1 MAALLKKSRSD
12 LEHEAKFMEL
22 RPILSTLRRHKTT
35 AWLLI
40 LEIALTCAI
49 VCNAVF
55 MINHRLQHMHM
66 STGIDEHALVQIQL
80 AEVTP
85 SPDIYAR
92 AREDLAVLRQV
103 PGVEDVALVNQLP
116 LGGSSSN
123 ASIKLDPEQ
132 REPTLASV
140 GTYFGE
146 NLARTMGLRLVAG
159 RDLRP
164 DEVLDADVVI
174 KALATGDTKVIAPV
188 TVITQALAQRLWP
201 GAEALGKTIYVGP
214 VGVRVVGVVADLA
227 RANAYDDATAH
238 YSMILPMFM
247 GAGKDQSYLV
257 RTRPE
262 DRQTVLKAAVA
273 ALKKADPRRVV
284 TEQRT
289 YDEVRNKFFEND
301 RSMAGIL
308 VGAIAALL
316 IVTALGIVGLASFW
330 VAQRRRTIGVRRALG
345 ATRRNILNYF
355 QTENLLLATI
365 GIVLGMGLAYAIN
378 LFLMLHYELP
388 RLPAIY
394 FPVGAIALWLIG
406 QLAVLGPAL
415 RAAAVPPVVATRS
428 V

>member
-1 MAALLKKSRSD
+1 
-12 LEHEAKFMEL
+12 MEL

-40 LEIALTCAI
+40 MEIALTCAI

-66 STGIDEHALVQIQL
+66 STGIDEHALVQVQL

-103 PGVEDVALVNQLP
+103 PGVQDVALVNQLP

-123 ASIKLDPEQ
+123 SSIKLDPEQ

-146 NLARTMGLRLVAG
+146 NLAQTMGVRLVAG
-159 RDLRP
+159 RHLQP
-164 DEVLDADVVI
+164 DEVLDADVVL
-174 KALATGDTKVIAPV
+174 KALASGDSKVLAPV

-201 GAEALGKTIYVGP
+201 GADALGKTIYVGP

-238 YSMILPMFM
+238 YSMILPVFM
-247 GAGKDQSYLV
+247 GAGKDQSYLI
-257 RTRPE
+257 RTRPQ
-262 DRQTVLKAAVA
+262 DRQAVLKAAVT

-289 YDEVRNKFFEND
+289 YDEVREKFFEND

-308 VGAIAALL
+308 VGATAALL
-316 IVTALGIVGLASFW
+316 VVTALGIVGLASFW

-365 GIVLGMGLAYAIN
+365 GIVLGMALAYAIN

>member
-1 MAALLKKSRSD
+1 
-12 LEHEAKFMEL
+12 MEL

-35 AWLLI
+35 ASLLI
-40 LEIALTCAI
+40 LQIALTCAI

-55 MINHRLQHMHM
+55 MIHHRLQHMQM
-66 STGIDEHALVQIQL
+66 STGIDEHALVQIQV
-80 AEVTP
+80 AEVAP
-85 SPDIYAR
+85 LPDIYAR
-92 AREDLAVLRQV
+92 AREDLSVIRQV
-103 PGVEDVALVNQLP
+103 PGVQAATLVNQVP
-116 LGGSSSN
+116 LGASSSN
-123 ASIKLDPEQ
+123 ANIMLDPAQ
-132 REPTLASV
+132 RQPTLNA
-140 GTYFGE
+140 GTYFGVD
-146 NLARTMGLRLVAG
+146 LAPTLGLRLLEG
-159 RDLRP
+159 RYLRP
-164 DEVLDADVVI
+164 EEVVDSDVVL
-174 KALATGDTKVIAPV
+174 KALALGDTTVVAPV
-188 TVITQALAQRLWP
+188 TVITQAMAQRLWP
-201 GAEALGKTIYVGP
+201 GGEPLGKMIYLGP
-214 VGVRVVGVVADLA
+214 IGVRVVGVVAELA
-227 RANAYDDATAH
+227 RANAYDDVTAQ

-247 GAGKDQSYLV
+247 GAGKDQSYLI

-284 TEQRT
+284 TTQRT
-289 YDEVRNKFFEND
+289 FDEVREKFFEND

-330 VAQRRRTIGVRRALG
+330 VQQRRRTIGVRRALG
-345 ATRRNILNYF
+345 ATRRNVLNYF
-355 QTENLLLATI
+355 QTENFLLATI
-365 GIVLGMGLAYAIN
+365 GIALGMVLAYGIN
-378 LFLMLHYELP
+378 LFLMMHYELP

>member
-1 MAALLKKSRSD
+1 
-12 LEHEAKFMEL
+12 MEL

-55 MINHRLQHMHM
+55 MINHRLQHMEM
-66 STGIDEHALVQIQL
+66 STGIDEHALVQIQV
-80 AEVTP
+80 AEVAP
-85 SPDIYAR
+85 LPDIYAR
-92 AREDLAVLRQV
+92 AREDLAVIRQV
-103 PGVEDVALVNQLP
+103 PGVRAVTLASQLP
-116 LGGSSSN
+116 LGFSSSN
-123 ASIKLDPEQ
+123 ANIMLDPTQ
-132 REPTLASV
+132 RTPSLNA
-140 GTYFGE
+140 GTYFG
-146 NLARTMGLRLVAG
+146 LDLVRTMGLRLVAG

-164 DEVLDADVVI
+164 EEVLDADV
-174 KALATGDTKVIAPV
+174 ALKLVAAGQTDAFAPV
-188 TVITQALAQRLWP
+188 TVITQAMAQRLWP
-201 GAEALGKTIYVGP
+201 GGDALGKMLYLGP
-214 VGVRVVGVVADLA
+214 IGVRVVGVVAELA

-247 GAGKDQSYLV
+247 GAGKDQSYLI
-257 RTRPE
+257 RTRPQ
-262 DRQTVLKAAVA
+262 DRQAVLKAAVA

-284 TEQRT
+284 TTQRT
-289 YDEVRNKFFEND
+289 FDEVREKFFEND

-316 IVTALGIVGLASFW
+316 VVTALGIVGLASFW

-345 ATRRNILNYF
+345 ATRRHILNYF
-355 QTENLLLATI
+355 LTENFLLATI
-365 GIVLGMGLAYAIN
+365 GIALGMVLTYGIN
-378 LFLMLHYELP
+378 LFLMMHYELP

-394 FPVGAIALWLIG
+394 FPVGAVALWLIG